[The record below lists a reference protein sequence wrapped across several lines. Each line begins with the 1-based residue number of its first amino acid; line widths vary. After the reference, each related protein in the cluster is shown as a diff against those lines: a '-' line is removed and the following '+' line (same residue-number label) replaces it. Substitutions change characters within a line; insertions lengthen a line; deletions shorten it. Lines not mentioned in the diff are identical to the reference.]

1 MKSSSLVFLPAVA
14 SSFSMVVDSLPRNT
28 LSQLFMAAEGSSDMN
43 SSSNTGEEEEPP
55 PEPEPIIGL
64 VLTGL
69 DDQLRKV
76 KGQFET
82 YEMDYL
88 AAAKRRA
95 ELKVQSIESGAKD
108 EDWYDLAQEKKGLFG
123 EIDDWEN
130 AKKEAGNV
138 DSQILMFTTPPPP
151 TEDEDGDGTDEPKLL
166 LF

>member
-1 MKSSSLVFLPAVA
+1 
-14 SSFSMVVDSLPRNT
+14 
-28 LSQLFMAAEGSSDMN
+28 MAAEESSSDSNN
-43 SSSNTGEEEEPP
+43 SNIPPAGGGEQEEPV
-55 PEPEPIIGL
+55 IGL

-108 EDWYDLAQEKKGLFG
+108 EDWQELAQEKKGLFG

-151 TEDEDGDGTDEPKLL
+151 ATDDDADGGGGNSDEPKLL